1 MSKTIRRINKGE
13 GKKPK
18 VTGRKGDRHSQHVEL
33 AMLKR
38 R

>member
-1 MSKTIRRINKGE
+1 MGKTIRRVNKGE

-18 VTGRKGDRHSQHVEL
+18 HITRKAKRNAQHVEL

>member
-1 MSKTIRRINKGE
+1 MSKTVRRINKGE

-18 VTGRKGDRHSQHVEL
+18 ATARKGKRNVQHVEL
-33 AMLKR
+33 AMLTR

>member
-1 MSKTIRRINKGE
+1 MGKTVRRVVKGE

-18 VTGRKGDRHSQHVEL
+18 MIQRKSKRNSQHVEL

-38 R
+38 K